1 VVTVVDPQA
10 LVLGILVK
18 DLAVLKAQRQ
28 DNPKLEYENPIK
40 ELFKNQ
46 LACVNLVLLAKT
58 DLIEPFQLHQ
68 VKEWLR

>member
-1 VVTVVDPQA
+1 VVTVVDPQT
-10 LVLGILVK
+10 LVLGILVR
-18 DLAVLKAQRQ
+18 DLAVLETQQQ
-28 DNPKLEYENPIK
+28 DNPKLEYENPIE

-46 LACVNLVLLAKT
+46 LVCVNLVLLAKT